1 MPPFLHINHRIL
13 ALKQL
18 QCTPPENTPE
28 YMSAKSQYL
37 QGSGASIT
45 DDPANVPMIN
55 ELFRFRFLGQMNHSY
70 LRVFPVIVTV
80 AIPTGGDHNGQR
92 Y

>member
-1 MPPFLHINHRIL
+1 MPLNNVHFN
-13 ALKQL
+13 ASG
-18 QCTPPENTPE
+18 PPENTPE

-37 QGSGASIT
+37 QGSEASIT

-92 Y
+92 N